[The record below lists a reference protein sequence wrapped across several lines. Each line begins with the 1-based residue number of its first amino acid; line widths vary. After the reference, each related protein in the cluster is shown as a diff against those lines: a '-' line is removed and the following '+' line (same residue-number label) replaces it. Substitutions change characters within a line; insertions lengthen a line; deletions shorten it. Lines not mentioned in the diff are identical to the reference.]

1 LFERF
6 SSKIGTLLQAL
17 KNNLS
22 SENKRNKKNIKISIF
37 LFVENSLYGRII
49 IEINALPHAK

>member
-1 LFERF
+1 LFEQF

-49 IEINALPHAK
+49 IEMNALPHAK